1 MSNFNPTS
9 YNSTNNVMNNHPLI
23 ENENHYFSVKKYVS
37 VNSEDRDILKYPN
50 SSEFEIELPQDYLNV
65 ASVKLH
71 SWSFPANYNV
81 FSLINANI
89 HMSYKFIN
97 LYNPGEHKTSDI
109 LSEAIFAA
117 LYNVINTDISII
129 IEEGFYN
136 PEQMAMELTNKFN
149 ESATVIIQTFL
160 DDVTNIKYIEAK
172 PLFSS
177 YNRFRIVYNSVGQKL
192 WFGNTADQFV
202 LTNTTAFVIT
212 KEIVSQLCI
221 RKNILPSEVNWGLPP
236 FLGLTKCD
244 AIANT
249 VADTNLQQNI
259 ANSYPDLV
267 TKNIKV
273 PRFYYGDLLTLG
285 HEGYWLLPSEPDAT
299 VYFLEATYKIN
310 FMGPAYMYMEIAG
323 LNFIDE
329 TSPYNISKFTATTNE
344 TNGIVNSSFAKIA
357 IPTTPISQWFDNNM
371 GPYKFFNP
379 PAERI
384 RKLKIKLRYHNG
396 QTVDFGTFDY
406 SFMLEFNL
414 LNPQQERS
422 YSIRGAQDLGQLQ
435 NKLKY

>member
-1 MSNFNPTS
+1 MSNFNS
-9 YNSTNNVMNNHPLI
+9 KSFNNINNTMNNHPLI
-23 ENENHYFSVKKYVS
+23 ENANQYLSVKKYVS
-37 VNSEDRDILKYPN
+37 INSEDRDILKYPV
-50 SSEFEIELPQDYLNV
+50 SSEFEIELPQDYVNV

-81 FSLINANI
+81 FSLLNGNI

-97 LYNPGEHKTSDI
+97 LYNPGEHKVNDI

-117 LYNVINTDISII
+117 LYSNKNKDISII

-136 PEQMAMELTNKFN
+136 PEQMAQELTNKFN
-149 ESATVIIQTFL
+149 ESATVIIQNFL
-160 DDVTNIKYIEAK
+160 DDPTNSQYAEAT
-172 PLFSS
+172 PLFIA
-177 YNRFRIVYNSVGQKL
+177 YNRFRMVYNSVGQKL

-202 LTNTTAFVIT
+202 LLNSTTFVIA
-212 KEIVSQLCI
+212 KELTSQMCI
-221 RKNILPSEVNWGLPP
+221 RKNVLPTEVNWGLPP

-244 AIANT
+244 AVANNAT
-249 VADTNLQQNI
+249 NATNATDTNVRYPVFAAQNM
-259 ANSYPDLV
+259 
-267 TKNIKV
+267 KV
-273 PRFYYGDLLTLG
+273 PRFYYGDVLEVG
-285 HEGYWLLPSEPDAT
+285 DDGYWLLPSEPDAV
-299 VYFLEATYKIN
+299 VYFVEALYKIN
-310 FMGPAYMYMEIAG
+310 FMGPAYMYMDIAG

-371 GPYKFFNP
+371 DPYKFFNP

-384 RKLKIKLRYHNG
+384 RKLKIKIRYHNG
-396 QTVDFGTFDY
+396 QAVEFGTFDY
-406 SFMLEFNL
+406 SFMLEFTL

-422 YSIRGAQDLGQLQ
+422 YSIRGAQNLEQLQ
-435 NKLKY
+435 R

>member
-1 MSNFNPTS
+1 MSNFNSKS
-9 YNSTNNVMNNHPLI
+9 YNSTNNIMNNHSLI
-23 ENENHYFSVKKYVS
+23 ENANQYFSVKKYVS
-37 VNSEDRDILKYPN
+37 VNSEDRDVLKYPM
-50 SSEFEIELPQDYLNV
+50 SSEFEIELPQDYVNV

-81 FSLINANI
+81 FSLLNANV

-97 LYNPGEHKTSDI
+97 LYNPGEHKHSDI

-117 LYNVINTDISII
+117 LYSKINVEISII

-136 PEQMAMELTNKFN
+136 PVQMATELTNKFN
-149 ESATVIIQTFL
+149 ESATVIIHNFL
-160 DDVTNIKYIEAK
+160 DDVENVKYAAAK
-172 PLFSS
+172 SLFIR
-177 YNRFRIVYNSVGQKL
+177 YTRFQIVYNSVGQKL

-202 LTNTTAFVIT
+202 LLNGSTFVVTNELI
-212 KEIVSQLCI
+212 SQMCG
-221 RKNILPSEVNWGLPP
+221 RRHILPSEVNWGLPP

-244 AIANT
+244 SVSNT
-249 VADTNLQQNI
+249 VLDTN
-259 ANSYPDLV
+259 PDFV
-267 TKNIKV
+267 TKNKKV
-273 PRFYYGDLLTLG
+273 PRFYYGDVSEIG
-285 HEGYWLLPSEPDAT
+285 DNGYWLLPSEPDSD
-299 VYFLEATYKIN
+299 VYFFEATYKIN

-329 TSPYNISKFTATTNE
+329 TSPYNISRFTATTNE

-384 RKLKIKLRYHNG
+384 RKLKIKIRYHNG
-396 QTVDFGTFDY
+396 QAVEFGTFDY
-406 SFMLEFNL
+406 SFMLEFTL
-414 LNPQQERS
+414 LNPQQERV
-422 YSIRGAQDLGQLQ
+422 YSIRTAQDLIQFQ
-435 NKLKY
+435 K